1 VIRKLPEDDEV
12 EDDVTEDAASR
23 YELAGTV
30 FS

>member
-1 VIRKLPEDDEV
+1 VIRKLPEEDDV

-23 YELAGTV
+23 YELTGTV